1 MLHDGFVILWKLL
14 RQRCL
19 VMKKKEM
26 HCGSIGVILMPL
38 KRYENGFKMWP
49 VKFSFRF
56 ISKCDA
62 VHSQSS

>member
-26 HCGSIGVILMPL
+26 LCGSIGVILMPL
-38 KRYENGFKMWP
+38 KRYENVFKMWP

-56 ISKCDA
+56 ISKL
-62 VHSQSS
+62 